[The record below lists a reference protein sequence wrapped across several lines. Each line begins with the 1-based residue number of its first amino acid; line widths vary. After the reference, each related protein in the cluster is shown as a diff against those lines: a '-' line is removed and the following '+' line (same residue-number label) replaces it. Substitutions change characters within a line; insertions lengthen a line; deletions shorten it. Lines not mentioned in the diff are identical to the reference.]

1 MKYFIEKR
9 GSRELIC
16 VVDTLEEARAIVQ
29 GTGNIIL
36 CQTIARREELRI
48 AGKSRREEL
57 RIAENLLSRSTR
69 K

>member
-16 VVDTLEEARAIVQ
+16 VVDTLEEAQVIVQ

-36 CQTIARREELRI
+36 CQTEARREELRI
-48 AGKSRREEL
+48 ARKSGKS
-57 RIAENLLSRSTR
+57 
-69 K
+69 KF

>member
-16 VVDTLEEARAIVQ
+16 VVDTLEEARVIVQ
-29 GTGNIIL
+29 GTGDIIL
-36 CQTIARREELRI
+36 CQTKARREERRLV
-48 AGKSRREEL
+48 AKSGKPKL
-57 RIAENLLSRSTR
+57 Y

>member
-29 GTGNIIL
+29 GTGDIIL
-36 CQTIARREELRI
+36 CQTKARREEIRV
-48 AGKSRREEL
+48 ARESAKQK
-57 RIAENLLSRSTR
+57 I
-69 K
+69 

>member
-9 GSRELIC
+9 VSRELIC

-29 GTGNIIL
+29 DSGNIIL
-36 CQTIARREELRI
+36 CQTKTRREELRI
-48 AGKSRREEL
+48 ARE
-57 RIAENLLSRSTR
+57 SVKR

>member
-9 GSRELIC
+9 VSRELIC

-36 CQTIARREELRI
+36 CQTKARREELRI
-48 AGKSRREEL
+48 AGESVK
-57 RIAENLLSRSTR
+57 R

>member
-9 GSRELIC
+9 VSRELIC

-36 CQTIARREELRI
+36 CQTNARREELRI
-48 AGKSRREEL
+48 AGESVK
-57 RIAENLLSRSTR
+57 R

>member
-1 MKYFIEKR
+1 MKYFIDKRMKYFIEKR

-16 VVDTLEEARAIVQ
+16 VVDTIEEARAIVR

-36 CQTIARREELRI
+36 CQTKARREELRI
-48 AGKSRREEL
+48 AGESVK
-57 RIAENLLSRSTR
+57 R